1 MARTA
6 AILLARLIFAGVF
19 AMTAAFKF
27 VDMNATA
34 GYIAS
39 IGFPALL
46 FFAWVAAF
54 FEVGL
59 ALAFL
64 SGAFF
69 TEAALL
75 AIAYVLFLAFA
86 FHGPNRWTGNQVEF
100 GFFVDHFTFIA
111 GLLLAAVHGPGNT
124 LVLRREAWPTKS

>member
-19 AMTAAFKF
+19 AMAAAFKF

-39 IGFPALL
+39 IGFPAPL

-75 AIAYVLFLAFA
+75 AIAYVLFLSPSHSTAPTA
-86 FHGPNRWTGNQVEF
+86 GPAIRSSSASSSITSLSSLGCCWLR
-100 GFFVDHFTFIA
+100 FTA
-111 GLLLAAVHGPGNT
+111 LATH
-124 LVLRREAWPTKS
+124 WY